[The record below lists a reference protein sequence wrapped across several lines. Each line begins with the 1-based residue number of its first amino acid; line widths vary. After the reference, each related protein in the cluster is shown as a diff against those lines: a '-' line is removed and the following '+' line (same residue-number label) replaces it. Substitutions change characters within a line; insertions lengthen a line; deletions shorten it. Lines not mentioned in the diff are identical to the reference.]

1 VTQDDQTRPDLD
13 AALDAVVPA
22 LSAVSDEAAAASLR
36 RTRIALAERA
46 AAPDAR
52 GWRWTMPAA
61 AAVAAALVVAFVFWP
76 RTHPTEAPRVAVR
89 TAPAPA
95 PRVLPSQ
102 PVRVTPSASAPAPF
116 RPTRVARASQ
126 VAATSAPRPDESPR
140 PDPLIALVRAVQAI
154 PEEAW
159 TRGTSA
165 ADAEV
170 TIAPIVVAPIETPP
184 LPDLSAEPVAPGEP

>member
-1 VTQDDQTRPDLD
+1 MTTPNDQPRPDLD
-13 AALDAVVPA
+13 AALDVVIPSLTA
-22 LSAVSDEAAAASLR
+22 IDEDAAADSLR
-36 RTRIALAERA
+36 RTRIALAERSTA
-46 AAPDAR
+46 AGSR
-52 GWRWTMPAA
+52 GWRWAMPAA
-61 AAVAAALVVAFVFWP
+61 AAAAALVVAFVFWP
-76 RTHPTEAPRVAVR
+76 WTHPTEAPRVAVR